1 MVASKGGLCRAAVLT
16 YCPPCCAAVLTYCPP
31 CCAFNCCRADA
42 VLGKPASW
50 EWINESKSQRPKW
63 GYVSRTPGA
72 VLKIRVNTTA
82 STGDPKHPVLVQ
94 LGYLKSYEHMGKAI
108 IR

>member
-1 MVASKGGLCRAAVLT
+1 MYVRVYVCVCMFRS
-16 YCPPCCAAVLTYCPP
+16 
-31 CCAFNCCRADA
+31 DA
-42 VLGKPASW
+42 VMGKPSSW
-50 EWINESKSQRPKW
+50 EWVNESKSQRPKW
-63 GYVSRTPGA
+63 GYVAKTPGA

-94 LGYLKSYEHMGKAI
+94 LGYLKSYQHMGKAI